1 MGANYNE
8 AGPEPKAQFPLNH
21 RLLIGVVIGMGVLLI
36 VGVAGLFVAMAHKMG
51 GGAKDDEVAVAAP
64 PVQGAAM
71 PPGDGAVGRSS
82 RDGADR
88 SCFARGALGRARL
101 LLHLTAPDD
110 APLLLL
116 VVRLADG
123 QVIGRYSLISAP

>member
-8 AGPEPKAQFPLNH
+8 AGPEPKAQFPLND
-21 RLLIGVVIGMGVLLI
+21 RLLMGVVIGMGVLLI

-51 GGAKDDEVAVAAP
+51 GGAKTDEVAVAAP

-71 PPGDGAVGRSS
+71 PPIMAPLGDHRVMVPTGHVL
-82 RDGADR
+82 
-88 SCFARGALGRARL
+88 RGARLDGARL
-101 LLHLTAPDD
+101 LLHLTAPDY
-110 APLLLL
+110 APLLL